1 RHDAV
6 IGGHHKNDDV
16 GRLGAARAHGGER
29 LVSWGIEESHHA
41 ARRLNVISADM
52 LRDAARFSRSDTAAA
67 NVIQQR
73 SLAMVDVTHD
83 GHYRWTRLIHGFD
96 GSIFLEEGLGI
107 VDRKSTR
114 LNSSHVKISYA
125 VLCLKKEN

>member
-1 RHDAV
+1 RDACWMGLRFGAVVHGNPDGQIACFGVWYGCYRLRHDAV

-29 LVSWGIEESHHA
+29 LVPWGIEESHHA

-73 SLAMVDVTHD
+73 SLAMVDVT
-83 GHYRWTRLIHGFD
+83 
-96 GSIFLEEGLGI
+96 
-107 VDRKSTR
+107 
-114 LNSSHVKISYA
+114 
-125 VLCLKKEN
+125 